1 MPRAALLI
9 ATLVA
14 GAGMTDA
21 QDCKPPAGD
30 AARAEIRVLNEQ
42 YIDAARISN
51 ANWFGQHM
59 AEDAVVVLGNGRR
72 VRKSEFLALLRNEPR
87 DYKSLTARDV
97 TVRVYGT
104 TAQVDATAPWELRD
118 GTTGVTRYIDTYA
131 WLDCRWQVIS
141 AQITWLPKEGAT

>member
-1 MPRAALLI
+1 MQVAVLFV
-9 ATLVA
+9 ATVVA
-14 GAGMTDA
+14 GATMANA
-21 QDCKPPAGD
+21 QDCKPPEPD
-30 AARAEIRVLNEQ
+30 AASAAIRDLNEQ
-42 YIDAARISN
+42 YIDAARISS

-72 VRKSEFLALLRNEPR
+72 VRKAQFIELLTKEPR

-97 TVRVYGT
+97 TVRVYGAT
-104 TAQVDATAPWELRD
+104 VQVDATAPWELRD

-141 AQITWLPKEGAT
+141 AQLTWLAKDEAM

>member
-1 MPRAALLI
+1 MHAAVLFV
-9 ATLVA
+9 ATVVA
-14 GAGMTDA
+14 GATMANA
-21 QDCKPPAGD
+21 QDCKPPQPD
-30 AARAEIRVLNEQ
+30 AASAAIRVLNDQ

-59 AEDAVVVLGNGRR
+59 AEDVVVVLGNGQR
-72 VRKSEFLALLRNEPR
+72 VRKPEFLELLKNEPK

-104 TAQVDATAPWELRD
+104 TVQVDAAAPWELRD

-141 AQITWLPKEGAT
+141 AQLTWLAKDAM

>member
-1 MPRAALLI
+1 MANS
-9 ATLVA
+9 
-14 GAGMTDA
+14 
-21 QDCKPPAGD
+21 QDCRPPQPE
-30 AARAEIRVLNEQ
+30 AAIAAIRVLNEQ

-59 AEDAVVVLGNGRR
+59 DEDVVVVLGNGRR
-72 VRKSEFLALLRNEPR
+72 VRKPEFLELLKNEPR

-97 TVRVYGT
+97 TVRVYGA

-141 AQITWLPKEGAT
+141 AQLTWLPKEGAS